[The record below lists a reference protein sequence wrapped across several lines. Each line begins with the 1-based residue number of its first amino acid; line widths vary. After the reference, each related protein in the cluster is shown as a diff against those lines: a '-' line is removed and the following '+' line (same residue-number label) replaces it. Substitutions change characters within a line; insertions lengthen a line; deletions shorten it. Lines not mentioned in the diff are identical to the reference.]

1 MLFINT
7 RTHVNLSER
16 CHYGHRCPRL
26 EETLIVYEERIAFAT
41 IFRQRSSCSVDV
53 EVGFAERR
61 ELEIACRRH
70 LIALIDVGMDVYV
83 VGDEPPR
90 MGGQVILSMPGA
102 PCMTC
107 LGFLNEAT
115 LAREAGAYGDAGP
128 RPQVVWSNGVLAST
142 AIGIAVDLLTDW
154 TRAACRVRPSLPNV
168 RWKCRHDHG
177 APPSGIPRRF
187 PLPPLSAR

>member
-128 RPQVVWSNGVLAST
+128 RPPGSLVERRPGLHRHWNRSRFADRL
-142 AIGIAVDLLTDW
+142 D
-154 TRAACRVRPSLPNV
+154 ACRV
-168 RWKCRHDHG
+168 
-177 APPSGIPRRF
+177 PRAAQ
-187 PLPPLSAR
+187 ST